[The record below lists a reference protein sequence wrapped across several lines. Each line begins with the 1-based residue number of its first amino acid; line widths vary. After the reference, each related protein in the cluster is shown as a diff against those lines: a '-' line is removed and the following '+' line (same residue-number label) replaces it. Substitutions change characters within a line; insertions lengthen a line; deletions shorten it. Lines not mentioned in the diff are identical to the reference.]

1 MYGNFTTFFT
11 SSAMQQ
17 FALWVWN
24 LNFLRFLPTFF
35 FSFIE
40 PHLVFFILLKLQK
53 SNKFIFNRSFSSS
66 VELLFKRF
74 LKYFFIFLL
83 FKFSSRPHLG
93 IEHCFSTP
101 RALHAFIRYSN
112 CIGFFSCCSFNDS
125 QHFNLHTC
133 YRDHTLSLRVR
144 ELPHI

>member
-1 MYGNFTTFFT
+1 MYGNFTTFFHFICYAT
-11 SSAMQQ
+11 ICAMSLKSEL
-17 FALWVWN
+17 FTN
-24 LNFLRFLPTFF
+24 IF

-53 SNKFIFNRSFSSS
+53 SNKFIFNKSFSSS

-133 YRDHTLSLRVR
+133 YRDHTLSFCVR